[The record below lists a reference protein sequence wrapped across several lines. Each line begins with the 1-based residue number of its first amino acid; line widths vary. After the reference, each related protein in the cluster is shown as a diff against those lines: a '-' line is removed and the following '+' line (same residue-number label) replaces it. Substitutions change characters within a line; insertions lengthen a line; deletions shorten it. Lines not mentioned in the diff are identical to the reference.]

1 MHSQYTWIFLLGFL
15 FFGLTNTWAKPAQP
29 ETIRKY
35 LEVTH
40 SKETFEQLYQIR
52 KTYYLNLATQ
62 RVLYHIQAPI
72 LDPSLLTPE
81 QYQVAEKIAEL
92 YLKNDPLFSSPE
104 QPDQVT
110 FKQLQQYVSNES
122 LLYFIEHYQTKT
134 GQALVEKNI
143 LKEVYFANHL
153 SQLLT
158 DYLDEQQFMLQIF
171 RNILTY
177 KNPQAIREL

>member
-1 MHSQYTWIFLLGFL
+1 LGQ
-15 FFGLTNTWAKPAQP
+15 TCPA
-29 ETIRKY
+29 
-35 LEVTH
+35 
-40 SKETFEQLYQIR
+40 TFEQLYQIR
-52 KTYYLNLATQ
+52 KAYYLNLATQ

-92 YLKNDPLFSSPE
+92 YLKNDPLFRSPE

-134 GQALVEKNI
+134 GQALIQKNI
-143 LKEVYFANHL
+143 HL

>member
-1 MHSQYTWIFLLGFL
+1 MHSQYKWIFFLVFL

-29 ETIRKY
+29 ETIHKY

-52 KTYYLNLATQ
+52 KAYYLNLATQ

-81 QYQVAEKIAEL
+81 QHQVAEKIAEL

-104 QPDQVT
+104 QPYQVT

-122 LLYFIEHYQTKT
+122 LLYFIEHYQTRK

-143 LKEVYFANHL
+143 LKELYFANNL
-153 SQLLT
+153 SQFLT
-158 DYLDEQQFMLQIF
+158 DYLDEQEFMLQIF

-177 KNPQAIREL
+177 KNPQPIREL

>member
-52 KTYYLNLATQ
+52 KAYYLNLATQ
-62 RVLYHIQAPI
+62 RVLYHIQAPR

-92 YLKNDPLFSSPE
+92 YLKNDPLFRSPE

-122 LLYFIEHYQTKT
+122 LLYFIEQYQTKT
-134 GQALVEKNI
+134 GQALIEKNI

>member
-1 MHSQYTWIFLLGFL
+1 MHSQYMWIFLLGFL

-52 KTYYLNLATQ
+52 KAYYLNLATQ
-62 RVLYHIQAPI
+62 RVLYYIQAPI

-92 YLKNDPLFSSPE
+92 YLKNDPLFRSPE
-104 QPDQVT
+104 QLDQVT

-134 GQALVEKNI
+134 GQALIEKNI